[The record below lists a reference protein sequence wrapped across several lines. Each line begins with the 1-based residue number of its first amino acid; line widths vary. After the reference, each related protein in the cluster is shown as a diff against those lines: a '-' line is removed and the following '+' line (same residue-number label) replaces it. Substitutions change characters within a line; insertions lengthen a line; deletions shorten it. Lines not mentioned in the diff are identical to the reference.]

1 MTASSAD
8 PTGSGLTF
16 KFGTL
21 MNSFGIQLGDWGTCC
36 YNSSLYIQFGN
47 QASNSWEN
55 AQLIG
60 THTKIADVPEQA
72 NGKTYT
78 FIGAINDTN
87 FFDMVR
93 IYGDGNGDVLYAGGT
108 IYTGSV
114 TLNSVPSSAGS
125 STQTSSSDIDKTQ
138 PQYLAS
144 NLGSSVNPA
153 FVGGTLKSD
162 VASVTQNFTID
173 DSANGAS
180 STIDQNG
187 MDSNYSGVLSD
198 AAGKT
203 VPLPLVIVARAAVS
217 PSRAA
222 ILIPAAPPSIA
233 MPRWHCPVMAAFPP
247 PVPSLIMA
255 IWIFQPPIAVPA
267 STACPVTAAWHLAAR
282 RLP

>member
-1 MTASSAD
+1 
-8 PTGSGLTF
+8 
-16 KFGTL
+16 
-21 MNSFGIQLGDWGTCC
+21 
-36 YNSSLYIQFGN
+36 
-47 QASNSWEN
+47 
-55 AQLIG
+55 
-60 THTKIADVPEQA
+60 
-72 NGKTYT
+72 
-78 FIGAINDTN
+78 
-87 FFDMVR
+87 MVR

-203 VPLPLVIVARAAVS
+203 GSITVGNSGTGGSVTFSGSNTYTGTTTIDSNATLALSGNGSISSSSAVIDNGSLDISATNSGASINSLSGNGAVALGSKTLTLSHANDTFAGVI
-217 PSRAA
+217 AG
-222 ILIPAAPPSIA
+222 PAA
-233 MPRWHCPVMAAFPP
+233 
-247 PVPSLIMA
+247 
-255 IWIFQPPIAVPA
+255 
-267 STACPVTAAWHLAAR
+267 
-282 RLP
+282 